1 MSQLVDPMWST
12 LRILGQSKMVS
23 MTIFVPV
30 IGYMILL
37 NEDVVGYLSL
47 SDELLSKSSV
57 TESNWLSFSD
67 TFGRLRLIYLGL
79 VFVGIASFIFK
90 IRCPSEILRHRNEYD
105 YIHAELAV
113 MTSERFSAAKER
125 LTQWPASIPN
135 DLRLRVNSVEDTE
148 LSETLMQVSAIAR
161 TGQPPKLIWDDWYN
175 RNRRIMSEALSVLYD
190 IVNQSRVYWRST
202 IFALYV
208 LGFLILLW
216 PSLEIFIRIAIITF
230 T

>member
-1 MSQLVDPMWST
+1 
-12 LRILGQSKMVS
+12 

-37 NEDVVGYLSL
+37 NDYVVEYLSL
-47 SDELLSKSSV
+47 SDKLLSNTLTKETDWPSIG
-57 TESNWLSFSD
+57 D

-79 VFVGIASFIFK
+79 VSVGIASFIFK

-113 MTSERFSAAKER
+113 MTSERFLAAKER
-125 LTQWPASIPN
+125 LTQCPASIPN
-135 DLRLRVNSVEDTE
+135 DLRLRINSVEDTE
-148 LSETLMQVSAIAR
+148 LSETLMQVSATAR
-161 TGQPPKLIWDDWYN
+161 TGQPAKLIWDDWIN
-175 RNRRIMSEALSVLYD
+175 RNRRIMSEVLSVLYD

-202 IFALYV
+202 IFGLYI

-216 PSLEIFIRIAIITF
+216 PSLEIFMKIAIITF